1 MATKAMNF
9 KFDEAEIL
17 DMKRIADVFNM
28 TVTDVIKEALSEYL
42 EKMKKDPYYRLSMN
56 VKEASKSESEE
67 ILSEIEKLTDDD
79 LSISTVK
86 RFKV

>member
-9 KFDEAEIL
+9 KFDEAEIR

-28 TVTDVIKEALSEYL
+28 TVTDVIKEALSEYM